1 MTSYIMAMTLNPNA
15 KKEHPDLTHQ
25 VDESIDAFARNGI
38 KVDRIFATLGRYDYL
53 VLFMAQ
59 DQTVAF
65 KVASDINALGLLETE
80 TWPVIPYED
89 YQQLMQ

>member
-1 MTSYIMAMTLNPNA
+1 MTLNPNA
-15 KKEHPDLTHQ
+15 KKEHPDLTHR

-53 VLFMAQ
+53 VLFSAE